1 MAYKANLSAPDV
13 VLKTTTAT
21 QEAEV
26 SSQKAEFL

>member
-1 MAYKANLSAPDV
+1 MAYKVDRFTPDV
-13 VLKTTTAT
+13 VLKTRRAT